1 MIALGDSGG
10 DGVAGSLRDPIERRL
25 DRAAAACGRDGGRL
39 TEIRRQVLA
48 LVLRAREP
56 IGAYTLLDR
65 LKAEKANATPATI
78 YRALDFLQGHGL
90 IHKVERLN
98 AFIGC
103 ADAGEPH
110 HHAVQFLICR
120 ACGAVAEME
129 DSGIADA
136 VERAAER
143 TGFRPARAT
152 VEVEGT
158 CAACAA
164 GV

>member
-1 MIALGDSGG
+1 
-10 DGVAGSLRDPIERRL
+10 VAGSLSDPIEHRL
-25 DRAAAACGRDGGRL
+25 ERAAEACVREGGRL
-39 TEIRRQVLA
+39 TDIRRQVLA
-48 LVLRAREP
+48 LVLRSGEP

-78 YRALDFLQGHGL
+78 YRALDFLQAHGL

-98 AFIGC
+98 AFVGC
-103 ADAGEPH
+103 TDAGEHH

-120 ACGAVAEME
+120 SCGSVVELE
-129 DSGIADA
+129 DAGIADA
-136 VERAAER
+136 VGRAAER

-158 CAACAA
+158 CAACA
-164 GV
+164 GGG